1 MANETILTIIGTLV
15 GDPELRY
22 TTSGTPVANFTVAS
36 NPRVFHKDS
45 GEWRN
50 GEPIFLRCAIWRQP
64 AEHVTESLSKGDRVI
79 VQGRPQQRNYE
90 TQSGDKRTAYELL
103 VDEIGASLRY
113 ATVTITKTSRNTTP
127 EIDTEKS
134 A

>member
-1 MANETILTIIGTLV
+1 MANETTVTIIGTLV

-22 TTSGTPVANFTVAS
+22 TTSGTSVANFTVAS
-36 NPRVFHKDS
+36 NPRIFHKDS
-45 GEWRN
+45 GEWRD
-50 GEPIFLRCAIWRQP
+50 GEPIFLRCALWRQP
-64 AEHVTESLSKGDRVI
+64 AEHVTDCLSKGDRVI
-79 VQGRPQQRNYE
+79 VQGRLQQRNYE

-113 ATVTITKTSRNTTP
+113 AKVTVTKTSRNTTAP
-127 EIDTEKS
+127 TADEES

>member
-15 GDPELRY
+15 GDPEVRY
-22 TTSGTPVANFTVAS
+22 TTSGTPVANFTVAT

-50 GEPIFLRCAIWRQP
+50 GEPIFLRCALWREP
-64 AEHVTESLSKGDRVI
+64 AEHVTNCLSKGDRVI
-79 VQGRPQQRNYE
+79 VHGRLQQRQYE
-90 TQSGDKRTAYELL
+90 TQNGDKRTVYELL

-113 ATVTITKTSRNTTP
+113 ATVTITKISRNTTA
-127 EIDTEKS
+127 ETATDEVR
-134 A
+134 